1 MFKIKNKKIFQGDNR
16 ITLDAKHN
24 EFVKEFERNK
34 IMIPLKEKQISKLRN
49 DLKKLDLNDFNEIKR
64 EILIREE
71 IEKIETEI
79 NNIKNNVNENDYYM
93 RTVENLFEY
102 EDYKKSLEEE
112 IDFKEEV
119 KKEVHSNKLKD
130 FVKEKFNTDIAFL
143 KYLEKV
149 DPSFCIAPKSGKLYE
164 ICQRC
169 KKSGKIIEMMINLND
184 ASAQCSNCGLMEY
197 VLVDSD
203 KPSYKEPPPE
213 ATYFAYK
220 RINHFSEILAQV
232 QAKQSTDIP
241 QEVYDDLKEEIRKE
255 RIMDYSK
262 LTYQKVRGYLR
273 KLRYNKYYEHIIHII
288 NKLNGNPPPH
298 LSKELEEKLK
308 AMFREIQGP
317 FMEVCPGNR
326 KNFFSYNYILHKF
339 VELLGLEELKPLFPL
354 LKSREKVHQHDLIW
368 RKICDKLKW
377 KFIKSV

>member
-1 MFKIKNKKIFQGDNR
+1 MFKVKNKKIFQGDNR

-24 EFVKEFERNK
+24 EFLKEFEKNK
-34 IMIPLKEKQISKLRN
+34 NLIPLKEKQINKLKN
-49 DLKKLDLNDFNEIKR
+49 DLKKLDMNDFNNIQKEIM
-64 EILIREE
+64 IREE
-71 IEKIETEI
+71 IDRIQQDIENT
-79 NNIKNNVNENDYYM
+79 KNNVSENEYYM
-93 RTVENLFEY
+93 KTVENLFEY
-102 EDYKKSLEEE
+102 EDYKKSLEEGIIE
-112 IDFKEEV
+112 DAKPEL
-119 KKEVHSNKLKD
+119 KHSNKLTD
-130 FVKEKFNTDIAFL
+130 FVKEKFNTDVAFQ

-164 ICQRC
+164 VCPRC
-169 KKSGKIIEMMINLND
+169 KKEGRIIEMMINLND
-184 ASAQCSNCGLMEY
+184 ASAQCSHCGLMEY

-241 QEVYDDLKEEIRKE
+241 QEVYEDLKEEIRKE
-255 RIMDYSK
+255 RITDYNK
-262 LTYQKVRGYLR
+262 LTYDKVRGYLR

-288 NKLNGNPPPH
+288 NKLNGVPPPQ

-339 VELLGLEELKPLFPL
+339 VELLGLEELKVLFPL

-368 RKICDKLKW
+368 RKICEKLNW